1 MTSEIEES
9 ESEFELDLTQI
20 SIPFQADQISL
31 PIINRRSHAP
41 RNNNI
46 QRENFTINKRSIA
59 INLFSSKDQIL
70 KNRDSGKENRPP
82 KQSIESD
89 RMWKEKFLF
98 QKYSSSHQKE
108 VKSKNMKGLTK
119 NNFLSKVRSNS
130 HTEEENFQIYSEN
143 QKNEE
148 NLRETLNKTK
158 QSQSLKNQ
166 KKKTTDHQEE
176 KIINL
181 LRATATL
188 WPGNKHKILHL
199 LEETNYLPHKTEDM
213 NFLQIVTKFQTIQN
227 LFSNKQITKFF
238 QKKYTKNTVAIK
250 KQFIDKNNQKIN
262 GKHRNIKLKK
272 KEKIQRKQKK
282 KEEKRFQIRII
293 IIIKVLNER
302 SNQKKQN
309 MLIKGVGIK
318 NQKDTQAKEKETN
331 QSITDRTRKRKLV
344 SPNTNLN
351 LQEITVSTKKTKNN
365 HHKYLK
371 LNKKN
376 NSSSENNNSGSYFD
390 DFSSF
395 SESSAIESN
404 ESSKS
409 ETVPFS
415 KSLEISKSK
424 QTQQSEESEE
434 PIEKENTMDPSEKNL
449 QSVSL
454 LRHKLST
461 KFKAQKKSQ
470 IKAQNSNSSKNKL

>member
-9 ESEFELDLTQI
+9 ESEFEHDLTQI
-20 SIPFQADQISL
+20 SIPFQVDQISL
-31 PIINRRSHAP
+31 PIINRRSHAL

-46 QRENFTINKRSIA
+46 QRENFTITKRSIA
-59 INLFSSKDQIL
+59 INLFSLKDQIL
-70 KNRDSGKENRPP
+70 KNRDSGKENRPS

-89 RMWKEKFLF
+89 RMGKEKFLF

-119 NNFLSKVRSNS
+119 NNFLSEVRSNS
-130 HTEEENFQIYSEN
+130 NTEEEKFQIYSEN
-143 QKNEE
+143 QKKEE
-148 NLRETLNKTK
+148 NLREKLNKTK
-158 QSQSLKNQ
+158 RSQSLKNQ

-181 LRATATL
+181 LVATATL
-188 WPGNKHKILHL
+188 WPDNKHKILHL

-238 QKKYTKNTVAIK
+238 SKKNIQKILEERKNTK
-250 KQFIDKNNQKIN
+250 KTKEKRRKKIPNKNNYNYKSP
-262 GKHRNIKLKK
+262 KR
-272 KEKIQRKQKK
+272 KIQ
-282 KEEKRFQIRII
+282 
-293 IIIKVLNER
+293 
-302 SNQKKQN
+302 SKKQN

-351 LQEITVSTKKTKNN
+351 LQEITLSTKKTKNN

-424 QTQQSEESEE
+424 QT
-434 PIEKENTMDPSEKNL
+434 
-449 QSVSL
+449 
-454 LRHKLST
+454 
-461 KFKAQKKSQ
+461 
-470 IKAQNSNSSKNKL
+470 